1 MILHLIRRRFQTAL
15 LGLTLGLTVL
25 AGAGTAR
32 ADLQL
37 MMFEQV
43 GCIYCLQ
50 WDQQVGDAYPLTD
63 EGRAA
68 PLVKINIRADLPAGV
83 SIAYRPQFTPTFVLL
98 EDGVEVGRIEG
109 YPGEDFFWGLLAQMI
124 AATQAGP
131 ASGSVQPK
139 S

>member
-1 MILHLIRRRFQTAL
+1 MILQLIRRRFQSAL
-15 LGLTLGLTVL
+15 LGLVLGVTVL

-32 ADLQL
+32 ADMQL

-43 GCIYCLQ
+43 GCIYCLKWEQ
-50 WDQQVGDAYPLTD
+50 EVGDAYPVTD

-98 EDGVEVGRIEG
+98 DNGVEVGRIEG

-124 AATQAGP
+124 AATQKVP
-131 ASGSVQPK
+131 DSGVEQPK
-139 S
+139 T